1 MLDFTNAQTITGFV
15 ALTKKSRN
23 IKTGP
28 IPVSTSGKET
38 CPNSCPLKDAGCY
51 ADGGPMA
58 IFWQKVTEKKA
69 GLAYDTFLTD
79 VTALPDDQLW
89 RHNQEGDLQADP
101 MNGADINLGA
111 LCDLTKANTGK
122 RGFTY
127 THFDTLN
134 NTSNREAIEL
144 ANKQGFTDN
153 VSGNDF
159 DQADKLAESKAGP
172 VVSIAPI
179 AYGRKSEKKI
189 WTESL
194 AEYKT
199 RLQDLPSHTKAGQKI
214 SPCPATYLDTNC
226 LDCGLC
232 QKQNRKVLVVF
243 PAHGLRKKK
252 ADLIAQGAA

>member
-1 MLDFTNAQTITGFV
+1 MLDFTNAETVTGFV

-23 IKTGP
+23 KKTGP

-38 CPNSCPLKDAGCY
+38 CPSVCTLKDSGCY

-69 GLAYDTFLTD
+69 GLAYDTFLAD

-89 RHNQEGDLQADP
+89 RHNQAGDLQPDP
-101 MNGADINLGA
+101 DNVDEINLAA
-111 LCDLTKANTGK
+111 LCNLTKANTGK

-127 THFDTLN
+127 THFDILN
-134 NTSNREAIEL
+134 NTSNRKAIAQ
-144 ANKQGFTDN
+144 ANSQGFTVN
-153 VSGNDF
+153 LSGNDF
-159 DQADKLAESKAGP
+159 DHADLLAETKAGP

-189 WTESL
+189 WTETL
-194 AEYKT
+194 PEYKA
-199 RLQDLPSHTKAGQKI
+199 RLQNLPSETKAGQKI
-214 SPCPATYLDTNC
+214 RPCPATYLDTNC

-232 QKQNRKVLVVF
+232 QKQNRKALVVF